1 MTRAPLALLL
11 CLLAASCGGEAG
23 GAAGA
28 APRSYRVEMRT
39 FAFAP
44 AELTVAEGDTV
55 VWRNA
60 DILPH
65 TATAT
70 GSFDS
75 GSVPAGG
82 EWRWVATG
90 AGLEYLCTF
99 HPTMRGRLTVT
110 PRG

>member
-1 MTRAPLALLL
+1 MIRAPLALFL

-23 GAAGA
+23 GAA
-28 APRSYRVEMRT
+28 PRSHLVEMRT

-44 AELTVAEGDTV
+44 AELTVAAGDTV

-65 TATAT
+65 TATAA
-70 GSFDS
+70 GRFDS
-75 GSVPAGG
+75 GSVAAGA
-82 EWRWVATG
+82 EWRWVAT
-90 AGLEYLCTF
+90 AGEVAYLCTF
-99 HPTMRGRLTVT
+99 HPTMKGTVTVT

>member
-11 CLLAASCGGEAG
+11 SLLAASCGGEAG
-23 GAAGA
+23 GGA
-28 APRSYRVEMRT
+28 APRSHLVEMRT

-65 TATAT
+65 TATAA
-70 GSFDS
+70 GEFGS

-82 EWRWVATG
+82 EWRWVAT
-90 AGLEYLCTF
+90 AGDFAYLCTF
-99 HPTMRGRLTVT
+99 HPTMKGVLTVT

>member
-1 MTRAPLALLL
+1 VTRAPLALLL

-23 GAAGA
+23 EA
-28 APRSYRVEMRT
+28 APRSHVVEMRT

-65 TATAT
+65 TATAAGT
-70 GSFDS
+70 FDS
-75 GSVPAGG
+75 GSVAAGA
-82 EWRWVATG
+82 EWRWVAT
-90 AGLEYLCTF
+90 AGDLDYLCIF
-99 HPTMRGRLTVT
+99 HPTMKGKVTVT

>member
-11 CLLAASCGGEAG
+11 GLLAASCGGEAR
-23 GAAGA
+23 GA
-28 APRSYRVEMRT
+28 APRAHLVEMRA

-60 DILPH
+60 DLLPH
-65 TATAT
+65 TASAA
-70 GSFDS
+70 GRVDS
-75 GSVPAGG
+75 GSVAAGG
-82 EWRWVATG
+82 EWRWVARAG
-90 AGLEYLCTF
+90 AAAYLGTF
-99 HPTMRGRLTVT
+99 HPTMTGTVTVT